1 MESKKWEGRWGPV
14 GRAKERHART
24 GRAQQ
29 QGFILGGSWIIPG
42 EKKKAEKGEIPITIC
57 SLLSKMSEENCMRSG
72 ETEPEVLILSVAV
85 VC

>member
-14 GRAKERHART
+14 GRAKEGHART